1 MTFGQAAAAF
11 SAGFVLLGA
20 LFVVLGA
27 RALASDRRQ
36 RRTWHPY
43 PGRVVATRPDGDQTR
58 CQVAYERDGTR
69 VLFWNRYTSTVVRNP
84 VGREV
89 PVLVNPTDPHDAV
102 VAGGIVDGSTVG
114 VVFVVAG
121 SLAVVIGLVVA
132 YVAFVA

>member
-1 MTFGQAAAAF
+1 MTSGHFAAVF
-11 SAGFVLLGA
+11 SATFVLVGA

-27 RALASDRRQ
+27 RTLAAVRR
-36 RRTWHPY
+36 RRLTWLAY

-58 CQVAYERDGTR
+58 SQVAYERDGTK
-69 VLFWNRYTSTVVRNP
+69 VLFWNRYTSTVVRSP

-89 PVLVNPTDPHDAV
+89 PVLVNPADPHDAV

-121 SLAVVIGLVVA
+121 SLAVTIGLVVGL
-132 YVAFVA
+132 VALA